1 MLSNDPIAVNP
12 STVIPGATGTASAT
26 YTVTQADLDA
36 GIVENTAT
44 ATGKDPEDNDV
55 TDEDDEDV
63 ELERDP
69 SIHLLKSGVY
79 VDADNNEIVNPG
91 DEIHYTFTVTNTGN
105 VTLTDVV
112 IHDDRIGVE
121 DLFVT
126 DELAPAAEMTV
137 AFTYT
142 ITQNDIND
150 GGVWNLAIGTGNDP
164 DDEPVEDESEDPEPL
179 EEDDPDYDPEC
190 PDCTFVPLE
199 ESPSIHLLKSGA
211 YVDANEDGIVNP
223 GDEIHYTFVVT
234 NTGNVP
240 LTDVTVT
247 DPLVTVS
254 GGPIDLGVG
263 ESDGTTFTGVY
274 VVTQA
279 DINAGGVYNIA
290 TTTGTPPKG
299 DPVEDDSEDPN
310 PLEEDD
316 PDYDP
321 ECPDCTFVPL
331 EESPSIHLLKSGA
344 YVDANEDGIVNP
356 GDEIHYT
363 FVVTNTGNVPLTGVT
378 VTDPLFTV
386 SGGPIDLDVAESDET
401 TFTGV
406 YVITQEDIN
415 AGGVYNIATTTGT
428 PPKGDPV
435 EDDSEDPEPLDPED
449 PNYDPDCPDC
459 TFVPLEESPS
469 IHLLKSG
476 VYVDANE
483 DDIVNPGDEIHYTFT
498 VTNTGNVPLTD
509 VTVTDPLVTVTGGPI
524 DLDVGENDETTFTGV
539 YVVTQAD
546 INAGGVYNIAL
557 VTGTS
562 PDGEEVEDE
571 SEDPEPLDPD
581 DPDYDIGR
589 AHV

>member
-1 MLSNDPIAVNP
+1 MTNIVKDDAKLVLSVKLIDP
-12 STVIPGATGTASAT
+12 STLVPDQEGTYVAT
-26 YTVTQADLDA
+26 YTVTQADLNA
-36 GIVENTAT
+36 GVVENIAT
-44 ATGKDPEDNDV
+44 TTGTPPIGDPVE
-55 TDEDDEDV
+55 DEDEEDV
-63 ELERDP
+63 ELEQDP

-79 VDADNNEIVNPG
+79 VDANENGIVNPGDEIHYTFTVTNTGNVPLTGVTVTDPLVTVSGGPIGLDVGQSDETTFTGVYVVTQADINAGGVYNIATTTGTPPKGDPVEDDSEDPEPLDPEDPNFDPDCPDCTFVPLEESPSIHLLKSGVYVDANEDGIVNPG

-150 GGVWNLAIGTGNDP
+150 GGVWNLAIVTGNDP

-240 LTDVTVT
+240 LTGVTVT
-247 DPLVTVS
+247 DPLFTVS
-254 GGPIDLGVG
+254 GGPIGLDVA
-263 ESDGTTFTGVY
+263 ESDETTFTGVY

-279 DINAGGVYNIA
+279 DINAGGA
-290 TTTGTPPKG
+290 
-299 DPVEDDSEDPN
+299 
-310 PLEEDD
+310 
-316 PDYDP
+316 
-321 ECPDCTFVPL
+321 
-331 EESPSIHLLKSGA
+331 
-344 YVDANEDGIVNP
+344 
-356 GDEIHYT
+356 
-363 FVVTNTGNVPLTGVT
+363 
-378 VTDPLFTV
+378 
-386 SGGPIDLDVAESDET
+386 
-401 TFTGV
+401 
-406 YVITQEDIN
+406 
-415 AGGVYNIATTTGT
+415 YNIATTTGT

-449 PNYDPDCPDC
+449 PNFDPECPDC

-476 VYVDANE
+476 VYVDAND
-483 DDIVNPGDEIHYTFT
+483 DDIVNPGDEIHYTFIEMDRGKGRVREVRWT
-498 VTNTGNVPLTD
+498 VPRVW
-509 VTVTDPLVTVTGGPI
+509 V
-524 DLDVGENDETTFTGV
+524 VGR
-539 YVVTQAD
+539 
-546 INAGGVYNIAL
+546 
-557 VTGTS
+557 
-562 PDGEEVEDE
+562 P
-571 SEDPEPLDPD
+571 
-581 DPDYDIGR
+581 
-589 AHV
+589 